1 MNKIESAWLS
11 THTNV
16 KDFCGQHKN
25 LRVAARKN
33 FHCIIRARVA
43 TVPCGA
49 HSSPSFFLLVIYALC
64 TFFTEAAT
72 PEEREGRGREG
83 GREGPSWHTKLATCL
98 LPWLISFSRAKWC
111 CPDRVTPSRYSRRI
125 NCPWHQ
131 VRKDSRVPHCPFALI
146 SLSTPLG

>member
-1 MNKIESAWLS
+1 MNKVELAGLS

-33 FHCIIRARVA
+33 FHCMIRARVA

-49 HSSPSFFLLVIYALC
+49 HSHPSFSSLFMPYAP
-64 TFFTEAAT
+64 FS
-72 PEEREGRGREG
+72 PKPQRRRRGRK
-83 GREGPSWHTKLATCL
+83 GPSWHTKLATCL

-111 CPDRVTPSRYSRRI
+111 CPDRVTSSPYSRRI
-125 NCPWHQ
+125 NCPLGIKKE
-131 VRKDSRVPHCPFALI
+131 KDGRVPHYPFACVTFN
-146 SLSTPLG
+146 SPWVGCSFT